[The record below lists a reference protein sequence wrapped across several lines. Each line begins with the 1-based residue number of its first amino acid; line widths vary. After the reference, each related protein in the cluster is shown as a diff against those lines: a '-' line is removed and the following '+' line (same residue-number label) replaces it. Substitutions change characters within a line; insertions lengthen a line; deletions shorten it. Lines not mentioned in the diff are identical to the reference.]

1 MKVKALKKRTQNI
14 HISLF
19 YCLHSTQTW
28 AYNLKQISVCTPF
41 PCFLRGRQC
50 WKKKT
55 SNILAAHTRTIIP
68 TLSSASFS
76 HVNIYA
82 LIWIRSRSTN
92 CSFHPTSN
100 FTSDGINLRVSPPT
114 FRFFFFYRSDRAEPQ
129 IVSVWRRTSAGTF
142 HRGAPSPLHRT
153 RSLLC
158 PHSFEFHLHSGLFI
172 MVSRHCST
180 FMWKTNPD
188 YLKYP
193 TYNFPLSLQYSHWFT
208 LDSYRF
214 RANRG
219 PPLGRLETASSY
231 PLSSS
236 NPGSLETAGPVIA
249 IFFFWG
255 GSPMRTGHQPIRG
268 LFTFC
273 DWQYSGTEPANHNL
287 QNKEGGSFVNIWN
300 NVITKV
306 HPNWLVAGWN

>member
-1 MKVKALKKRTQNI
+1 M
-14 HISLF
+14 
-19 YCLHSTQTW
+19 
-28 AYNLKQISVCTPF
+28 SVCTPF

-100 FTSDGINLRVSPPT
+100 FTSDGINLRAPPPHHVS
-114 FRFFFFYRSDRAEPQ
+114 FFLPQ
-129 IVSVWRRTSAGTF
+129 WPRRTSDFVRVKAHLGGDVPPRCSLSAPPASSARIHSSFTCI
-142 HRGAPSPLHRT
+142 RG
-153 RSLLC
+153 
-158 PHSFEFHLHSGLFI
+158 FFI

-193 TYNFPLSLQYSHWFT
+193 IYNFPLSLQYSHWFT
-208 LDSYRF
+208 LDSDRF

-249 IFFFWG
+249 FFSFFLG
-255 GSPMRTGHQPIRG
+255 GGAQCGRAISQSEACLHSVTDNNLAPSQPITTSKTRRG
-268 LFTFC
+268 LIC
-273 DWQYSGTEPANHNL
+273 KHLE
-287 QNKEGGSFVNIWN
+287 
-300 NVITKV
+300 
-306 HPNWLVAGWN
+306 

>member
-114 FRFFFFYRSDRAEPQ
+114 FRFFFFTAVTAPNLRFCPCE
-129 IVSVWRRTSAGTF
+129 
-142 HRGAPSPLHRT
+142 GAPRRGRSTAVLPL
-153 RSLLC
+153 RST
-158 PHSFEFHLHSGLFI
+158 G
-172 MVSRHCST
+172 
-180 FMWKTNPD
+180 
-188 YLKYP
+188 
-193 TYNFPLSLQYSHWFT
+193 
-208 LDSYRF
+208 
-214 RANRG
+214 RA
-219 PPLGRLETASSY
+219 ASSARIH
-231 PLSSS
+231 SSF
-236 NPGSLETAGPVIA
+236 TC
-249 IFFFWG
+249 
-255 GSPMRTGHQPIRG
+255 IRD
-268 LFTFC
+268 F
-273 DWQYSGTEPANHNL
+273 S
-287 QNKEGGSFVNIWN
+287 
-300 NVITKV
+300 
-306 HPNWLVAGWN
+306 